1 MGVQVSFSY
10 SSFVA
15 QFPTFGYLTSDQ
27 VQNYWTMATGFVHND
42 GGGLVCSQSIQS
54 ALLNLATAHLC
65 QLFAPTAQGQAA
77 SPLVGRISNASE
89 GSVSIATEM
98 QMPAGTAQ
106 WWNQSPY
113 GAAAWEMMKPYRTM
127 RYIPGPQRWFN
138 PWPVQ

>member
-10 SSFVA
+10 PAFVA
-15 QFPTFGYLTSDQ
+15 QFPAFGYLTSDQ
-27 VQNYWTMATGFVHND
+27 VQNYWTMATTFVRND
-42 GGGLVCSQSIQS
+42 GGGPVNNATVQSM
-54 ALLNLATAHLC
+54 LLGFATAHLC

-89 GSVSIATEM
+89 GSVSVATEM

-106 WWNQSPY
+106 WWNQTQY
-113 GAAAWEMMKPYRTM
+113 GASFWEASKSFRTM